1 MKIST
6 LLLFGAGVAAGWFLF
21 ADEARACGD
30 LPDATFAGMDLDQ
43 DGKVSAAE
51 HTAATRRMYATMDR
65 NADGKVS
72 AAEMDAAHGKLTGKK
87 ARPGDMN
94 SVEKI
99 RTIDQNGDRALSA
112 AEHEAGS
119 TMMFARMD
127 GNKDGKLSRA
137 EFDKGH
143 ATLKRGVAKG
153 R

>member
-6 LLLFGAGVAAGWFLF
+6 LLLFGAGVVAGCLLSS
-21 ADEARACGD
+21 DEARACAD
-30 LPDATFAGMDLDQ
+30 TPDASFAGMDLDQ

-72 AAEMDAAHGKLTGKK
+72 AAEMDAAHGKLTGRKT
-87 ARPGDMN
+87 RVGDLG

-99 RTIDQNGDRALSA
+99 RTIDQNGDRVLSA

-119 TMMFARMD
+119 AMKFASMD
-127 GNKDGKLSRA
+127 ANKDGRLSRA
-137 EFDKGH
+137 EYDKGH
-143 ATLKRGVAKG
+143 ASLKRGVAKG